1 MDETKT
7 VVIVEDEF
15 LIANYLEGLCEDM
28 GVKVLG
34 LASKAGQA
42 IELLE
47 RTDPEYVL
55 MDVRLQGKRDG
66 VDIALK
72 VHARRPETKIIFI
85 TGSSEPP
92 TIDRINTD
100 HPYRVLIKPINPG
113 DLREAFSL

>member
-47 RTDPEYVL
+47 RTDPESGCSAQALNVTTPWL
-55 MDVRLQGKRDG
+55 FV
-66 VDIALK
+66 IALILMQ
-72 VHARRPETKIIFI
+72 RRRRT
-85 TGSSEPP
+85 
-92 TIDRINTD
+92 
-100 HPYRVLIKPINPG
+100 
-113 DLREAFSL
+113 